1 MSVTIACSASR
12 RDFLRSATAAAGAV
26 ALGTAQSAGA
36 EPNPGKPSGPASAAP
51 HRSFTS
57 FCGRV
62 EDGRVILS
70 AFKAV
75 RYTADSAKGEF
86 ATIRVYRR
94 PVDFVWCTDY
104 DEFFNGLAPDK
115 DDLIFKGPIEAVNKD
130 KFTYVDAKAAEGKTY
145 AYFIASAS
153 ENIPPTGPVP
163 IMVRDPEAWWPYEK
177 VVERMQRMA
186 QLYPGLA
193 RVQEIGKTSR
203 THPLHA
209 IQIGN
214 GGPVIGLLGAVHA
227 GEIGPEL
234 IVPALENL
242 LEHHKDVFERV
253 RLLAIPSVNWEERDR
268 QVHGVPWYLRVNSN
282 GVDLNRNFAADWE
295 QVNYAY
301 GRLTSDPDSETYRGP
316 KPASE
321 QETQAIVKLFEA
333 HPPAVTYSFHG
344 TGNSLLAA
352 QLSEKDPAY
361 VGKLKRWSQIYGG
374 GCEGRKPVTTSLY
387 FGATA
392 GSLSAW
398 IYRRFGAPAFDVEGG
413 GMGPQQH
420 SAGILAVAQALAG
433 TEKRS

>member
-1 MSVTIACSASR
+1 MSVEIACSASR

-26 ALGTAQSAGA
+26 AFGAAQSAGA
-36 EPNPGKPSGPASAAP
+36 QPIPGTANGPASAAP

-104 DEFFNGLAPDK
+104 EEFFNGLAPDK
-115 DDLIFKGPIEAVNKD
+115 DDLIFRGPIEAVNKD
-130 KFTYVDAKAAEGKTY
+130 KFTYVDAKAEEGKTY
-145 AYFIASAS
+145 AY
-153 ENIPPTGPVP
+153 
-163 IMVRDPEAWWPYEK
+163 
-177 VVERMQRMA
+177 
-186 QLYPGLA
+186 
-193 RVQEIGKTSR
+193 
-203 THPLHA
+203 
-209 IQIGN
+209 
-214 GGPVIGLLGAVHA
+214 
-227 GEIGPEL
+227 
-234 IVPALENL
+234 
-242 LEHHKDVFERV
+242 
-253 RLLAIPSVNWEERDR
+253 
-268 QVHGVPWYLRVNSN
+268 
-282 GVDLNRNFAADWE
+282 
-295 QVNYAY
+295 
-301 GRLTSDPDSETYRGP
+301 GRPTSDPYSETYRGP

-352 QLSEKDPAY
+352 RLSEKDPAY
-361 VGKLKRWSQIYGG
+361 VAKLKRWSQIYGG

-387 FGATA
+387 FGCTA

-413 GMGPQQH
+413 GMGPTQH
-420 SAGILAVAQALAG
+420 SAGILAVAQTLAG
-433 TEKRS
+433 TENAHRKTV